1 VLLHLV
7 ELDFISLV
15 YQYESWGSAYLTYN
29 NNAEYTNPVSNDGGV
44 ATWGS
49 GDVAELRQETRL
61 YESGLKFNLLDRCL
75 FASTAVFKQSRSI
88 PTGPGNTELSSNVVN
103 DYPYLG
109 NDFLT
114 ELPPISLALTVRTKF
129 R

>member
-1 VLLHLV
+1 
-7 ELDFISLV
+7 
-15 YQYESWGSAYLTYN
+15 
-29 NNAEYTNPVSNDGGV
+29 
-44 ATWGS
+44 
-49 GDVAELRQETRL
+49 
-61 YESGLKFNLLDRCL
+61 
-75 FASTAVFKQSRSI
+75 VFKQSRSI